1 MSDTAVELVRS
12 YQTQLR
18 DGLARV
24 REAIGVAAA
33 RAGRSPDSVRI
44 MAVTKGHPVEAL
56 QAALEVGVEDL
67 GENRL
72 SELEVKR
79 KALAG
84 DPRPRWHMVGHV
96 QSRKA
101 PRIRDEAHVLHS
113 LDSLKLAERFER
125 TAPEGGDPL
134 PVFVQVN
141 TSGEDAKYGFSPD
154 EFRAQISRILDL
166 PSLRVKGLMTM
177 APYTDDES
185 VVRATFRG
193 LRELQEEALSEV
205 EGYVARE
212 LSMGMSNDYEVAVEE
227 GSTMVRLGTVL
238 LGERPG

>member
-1 MSDTAVELVRS
+1 MSDTAVHLMKS
-12 YQTQLR
+12 YQAQLR
-18 DGLARV
+18 EGLARV
-24 REAIGVAAA
+24 RETIGAAA
-33 RAGRSPDSVRI
+33 ERSGRSADSVEI
-44 MAVTKGHPVEAL
+44 MAVTKGHPLEAL

-67 GENRL
+67 GENRV
-72 SELEVKR
+72 SELERKR
-79 KALAG
+79 AALAD

-101 PRIRDEAHVLHS
+101 PRIRGTAQVLHS

-125 TAPEGGDPL
+125 TAPEAGEPL

-141 TSGEDAKYGFSPD
+141 TSGEDAKYGFSPE
-154 EFRAQISRILDL
+154 EFRAQIRRILEL

-185 VVRATFRG
+185 VLRATFRG
-193 LRELQEEALSEV
+193 LRELQEEAHSTV
-205 EGYVARE
+205 EGYTGHE
-212 LSMGMSNDYEVAVEE
+212 LSMGMSNDFELAVEE